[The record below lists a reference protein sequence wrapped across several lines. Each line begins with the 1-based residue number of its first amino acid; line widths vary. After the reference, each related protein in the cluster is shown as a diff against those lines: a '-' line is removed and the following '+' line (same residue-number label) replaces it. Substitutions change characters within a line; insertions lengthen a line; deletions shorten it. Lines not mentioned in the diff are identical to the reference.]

1 MTEDTVYSAISE
13 IYAIFGKNAPSRSS
27 TVTEVIARR
36 VEDIPDRVRDYIV
49 DRVAMQKA
57 LPANLSQAFRD
68 AWESYCLAHP
78 TAKAEKAYCRM
89 CYGNGGWVYFKVIE
103 GRTCQFWSFCPHCT
117 PENEATRKTPRQLQ
131 DEGALVVPS
140 NYTGGVAR
148 FRMDYGI
155 DTAAPVN
162 EYVARSIENI
172 RAMMAAQR
180 IQPGYAEG

>member
-1 MTEDTVYSAISE
+1 MREDEVYAAVAE
-13 IYAIFGKNAPSRSS
+13 IYAIFGKNPPSRSS
-27 TVTEVIARR
+27 AVVEVLAKR
-36 VEDIPDRVRDYIV
+36 VEDIPDRVRGYIV
-49 DRVAMQKA
+49 DRVALNKA
-57 LPANLSQAFRD
+57 MPTNLVQAFRD
-68 AWESYCLAHP
+68 AWDSYCLAHP

-103 GRTCQFWSFCPHCT
+103 GRSCQFWSFCPHCQ

-140 NYTGGVAR
+140 NYAGGVAK
-148 FRMDYGI
+148 FRVDYGI

-162 EYVARSIENI
+162 EYVARSIEAI
-172 RAMMAAQR
+172 RAKMAHQR